1 VRGHPVLLGTAVALI
16 AFNLRPAVAAVGPVL
31 PEIRA
36 DLHLSGIEAA
46 LLTTLPV
53 LCFGVLAAVAPRLA
67 RRAGIEPVLMGAV
80 LVLLAAQLVRVLD
93 GPSLLF
99 AGTFFVGAAI
109 ATANVMLPPLIKRDF
124 PTRTGLMMGIYSMTL
139 SGSAAI
145 GAGATVP
152 LGDLLGLGWP
162 GALAV
167 WTIPAALAAVAW
179 LPRTR
184 AHTPPSTPPPA
195 RSLLR
200 DALAW
205 QVTVYFGLQALT
217 FYALLAWLPTIYRGY
232 GYSAAE
238 AGFLLSSSGL
248 VQIPIALVLPTLLT
262 RAANQIPHFVVA
274 TTVFAAGVA
283 GVLLAPTSAPYL
295 WMALLGVGGGAC
307 FAIGLTLFVLRTD
320 RPSDTARLSAMAQS
334 FGYVITAFGP
344 LLAGVVFDLT
354 GSWTAPLLLLL
365 LLMAPQLW
373 AGILAC
379 RQRYVSHHAD
389 QRQQGADQPG

>member
-1 VRGHPVLLGTAVALI
+1 
-16 AFNLRPAVAAVGPVL
+16 
-31 PEIRA
+31 
-36 DLHLSGIEAA
+36 
-46 LLTTLPV
+46 
-53 LCFGVLAAVAPRLA
+53 
-67 RRAGIEPVLMGAV
+67 
-80 LVLLAAQLVRVLD
+80 
-93 GPSLLF
+93 
-99 AGTFFVGAAI
+99 
-109 ATANVMLPPLIKRDF
+109 
-124 PTRTGLMMGIYSMTL
+124 MML

-145 GAGATVP
+145 GTGATVP

-179 LPRTR
+179 LPQTR

-205 QVTVYFGLQALT
+205 QVTVFFGLQALT

-238 AGFLLSSSGL
+238 AGFLLSLSGL

-262 RAANQIPHFVVA
+262 RAANQIPHIVVA

-283 GVLLAPTSAPYL
+283 GVLLAPTTAPYL
-295 WMALLGVGGGAC
+295 WMVLLGVGSGAC
-307 FAIGLTLFVLRTD
+307 FATGLTLFVLRTD

-334 FGYVITAFGP
+334 IGYVITAFGP
-344 LLAGVVFDLT
+344 LLAGVLFDLT
-354 GSWTAPLLLLL
+354 GSWTIPLLLLL
-365 LLMAPQLW
+365 LLMVPQLW
-373 AGILAC
+373 TGILAG
-379 RQRYVSHHAD
+379 RQRHLSHHTD
-389 QRQQGADQPG
+389 QRQQAADQPG